1 MGEIR
6 KREPEGRC
14 LCPKNTASAGV
25 DRCVAR
31 PFADK
36 DVATRL
42 THETFERYLRARA
55 GIRETAVA
63 EEMRVEMERRV
74 AEEKKRAEI
83 LASEAGSVEKLRL
96 AKDHVVEKILTLA
109 CPRCSQAFIDFDG
122 CFALNCGRC
131 RAAFC
136 AYCLADCGKD
146 AHAHVGTC
154 VEGKDSLKA
163 AGVGNRRVGGHPATV
178 YGTKQA
184 FEVAQKRRR
193 CKHLALY
200 LERFDDGDRT
210 ALLNRLDDELR
221 DLNIA
226 RADVARSAKKRDKDI
241 EKADKAAAA
250 QRARLGRHDNN
261 ARAAAGGGARGGGLD
276 GDGDGG
282 AARGR
287 AALGRAM
294 ELAAAMFA
302 RGGGGNH
309 RVGVRVAGAFDPGV
323 FGPPGAAHGVGA
335 PFVDPLQELLDAGIP
350 GPGFGRLPGEIAPG
364 ELGPLRR
371 ERLEKKRKQR
381 EEAEQAAR
389 DARAAR
395 RAGGGARGA
404 RPAGPV
410 VVENVDLV
418 GADKDAAGG
427 AGTGSPG
434 AAGGGARRRAP
445 RERNK
450 AASAVSIDLVA
461 SQETETPV
469 SPSANAGGGPH
480 VRERW
485 NARVPRR
492 PAGGAG
498 GDEVVDLT

>member
-1 MGEIR
+1 MGSR
-6 KREPEGRC
+6 G
-14 LCPKNTASAGV
+14 SH
-25 DRCVAR
+25 DRNR
-31 PFADK
+31 PGAP
-36 DVATRL
+36 
-42 THETFERYLRARA
+42 
-55 GIRETAVA
+55 
-63 EEMRVEMERRV
+63 
-74 AEEKKRAEI
+74 
-83 LASEAGSVEKLRL
+83 GS
-96 AKDHVVEKILTLA
+96 
-109 CPRCSQAFIDFDG
+109 P
-122 CFALNCGRC
+122 
-131 RAAFC
+131 
-136 AYCLADCGKD
+136 
-146 AHAHVGTC
+146 
-154 VEGKDSLKA
+154 A
-163 AGVGNRRVGGHPATV
+163 AG
-178 YGTKQA
+178 
-184 FEVAQKRRR
+184 F
-193 CKHLALY
+193 
-200 LERFDDGDRT
+200 
-210 ALLNRLDDELR
+210 
-221 DLNIA
+221 
-226 RADVARSAKKRDKDI
+226 
-241 EKADKAAAA
+241 
-250 QRARLGRHDNN
+250 
-261 ARAAAGGGARGGGLD
+261 
-276 GDGDGG
+276 G
-282 AARGR
+282 AAD
-287 AALGRAM
+287 L
-294 ELAAAMFA
+294 
-302 RGGGGNH
+302 
-309 RVGVRVAGAFDPGV
+309 GAFDPGV
-323 FGPPGAAHGVGA
+323 FGPPGGAHGVGA

-418 GADKDAAGG
+418 GAAGG
-427 AGTGSPG
+427 DGTGSPG

-469 SPSANAGGGPH
+469 SPSAHAGGGPH

>member
-6 KREPEGRC
+6 KRDPEGRC
-14 LCPKNTASAGV
+14 LCPKNTASAGR
-25 DRCVAR
+25 DRCVAV

-36 DVATRL
+36 DVAARL
-42 THETFERYLRARA
+42 THETFERFLRARGA
-55 GIRETAVA
+55 IRETAIG
-63 EEMRVEMERRV
+63 EEMRAEMERRV
-74 AEEKKRAEI
+74 AEEKKRAAI
-83 LASEAGSVEKLRL
+83 LASKAHSVEKLRL
-96 AKDHVVEKILTLA
+96 AKQHVVENILTLA

-122 CFALNCGRC
+122 CFALSCGRC

-154 VEGKDSLKA
+154 AEGKDSLKA
-163 AGVGNRRVGGHPATV
+163 AGAGNRRNVGGHPATV

-200 LERFDDGDRT
+200 LERFDDENREELLT
-210 ALLNRLDDELR
+210 ALDDELR
-221 DLNIA
+221 DLGIA
-226 RADVARSAKKRDKDI
+226 RADVARSVKKRDKDI

-250 QRARLGRHDNN
+250 QRARAGRQANDNN
-261 ARAAAGGGARGGGLD
+261 GGARGGGFP

-302 RGGGGNH
+302 RGAPAGGN
-309 RVGVRVAGAFDPGV
+309 RGVGVRVAGAFDPGV
-323 FGPPGAAHGVGA
+323 FGPPRAAHGVGA

-371 ERLEKKRKQR
+371 ERAEKKRKQR

-395 RAGGGARGA
+395 RAGGGDRRP

-427 AGTGSPG
+427 DGTGSPG
-434 AAGGGARRRAP
+434 AGAGGARRRAP

-450 AASAVSIDLVA
+450 AAAAVSIDLVA

-469 SPSANAGGGPH
+469 SPSANAGGDPH

>member
-96 AKDHVVEKILTLA
+96 AKEHVVEKILTLA

-210 ALLNRLDDELR
+210 ALLNQLDDELR

-226 RADVARSAKKRDKDI
+226 RADVARSAKKRDNDI

-250 QRARLGRHDNN
+250 QRARLGRHNNN
-261 ARAAAGGGARGGGLD
+261 AR
-276 GDGDGG
+276 
-282 AARGR
+282 
-287 AALGRAM
+287 
-294 ELAAAMFA
+294 
-302 RGGGGNH
+302 
-309 RVGVRVAGAFDPGV
+309 
-323 FGPPGAAHGVGA
+323 
-335 PFVDPLQELLDAGIP
+335 
-350 GPGFGRLPGEIAPG
+350 
-364 ELGPLRR
+364 
-371 ERLEKKRKQR
+371 
-381 EEAEQAAR
+381 
-389 DARAAR
+389 
-395 RAGGGARGA
+395 
-404 RPAGPV
+404 
-410 VVENVDLV
+410 
-418 GADKDAAGG
+418 
-427 AGTGSPG
+427 G
-434 AAGGGARRRAP
+434 AAGGGATRHARALPGGRRGRPRRGHRSRRDATRRAG
-445 RERNK
+445 
-450 AASAVSIDLVA
+450 V
-461 SQETETPV
+461 
-469 SPSANAGGGPH
+469 
-480 VRERW
+480 
-485 NARVPRR
+485 
-492 PAGGAG
+492 
-498 GDEVVDLT
+498 